1 MRIWLQRRR
10 ASGGQFGC
18 GEPRVTPTK
27 SQGCALLK
35 KPEARRSGE
44 AERDLTGERGG
55 DCGLIGRA
63 DVPCRMGQELGT
75 RNTYAIGRREGGPE
89 PDDGSFLG
97 RFVGERHGPW
107 DRRRCWCVM
116 AGINGTRKSQLKKVE
131 DAS

>member
-1 MRIWLQRRR
+1 MRRSTRKELEFAEAWR
-10 ASGGQFGC
+10 ANLVAEEAGEWGGVRLW
-18 GEPRVTPTK
+18 RVTPTK

-75 RNTYAIGRREGGPE
+75 RNTYAIGRRE
-89 PDDGSFLG
+89 
-97 RFVGERHGPW
+97 W
-107 DRRRCWCVM
+107 
-116 AGINGTRKSQLKKVE
+116 GT
-131 DAS
+131 